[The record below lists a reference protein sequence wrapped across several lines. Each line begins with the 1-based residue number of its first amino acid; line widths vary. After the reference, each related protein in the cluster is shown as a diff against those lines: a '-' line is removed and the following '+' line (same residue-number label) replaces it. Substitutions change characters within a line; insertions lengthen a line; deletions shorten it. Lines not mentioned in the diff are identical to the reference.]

1 MYPFVWQHKIVPILP
16 QSMKEISSAYTP
28 FILGLLSKNVEDWN
42 SIYPD
47 QVDIQKKNLNEV
59 QTSQVGFLINVR
71 LII

>member
-1 MYPFVWQHKIVPILP
+1 
-16 QSMKEISSAYTP
+16 MKEISSAYTP
-28 FILGLLSKNVEDWN
+28 FVLGLLSKNVEDWN